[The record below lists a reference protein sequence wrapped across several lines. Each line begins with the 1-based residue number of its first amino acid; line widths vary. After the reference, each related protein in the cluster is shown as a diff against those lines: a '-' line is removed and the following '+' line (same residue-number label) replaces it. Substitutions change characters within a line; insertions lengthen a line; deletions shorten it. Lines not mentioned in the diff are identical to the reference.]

1 MTFHSFRHLALACFL
16 GASLLSAQTV
26 STQILGLITDSSGAV
41 ITGATITAKRPA
53 TGDSRITSTNETGNY
68 IFPLLDIGDYEI
80 SVAAPGF
87 KTEVRSG
94 IRLQLQQKARL
105 DFVMQVGQQAETVE
119 VTGRAA
125 ILRTEDATLG
135 SVVEE
140 KRILDLP
147 LNGRNFAQLA
157 TLMPG
162 VQFGASRMGLNGQGT
177 IASVLA
183 MPGQIAGISANGQR
197 DANQNITVD
206 GVVAVD
212 SHHSAMLFSPSIE
225 ALEEFKIQ
233 SAVYSAEFGMNSGAQ
248 ANLAIKSGTNQFH
261 GTAFE
266 FLRNDTLDARGY
278 FLSPTAQKNKLRR
291 NSFGGVFSGPVNI
304 PKLYRGKDK
313 TFFLVNYE
321 GRRELR
327 GTPGVT
333 AVATDEMRRGDFS
346 ELLTPGNRWYPS
358 DATGRLIGA
367 PGGTV
372 PFPNNQ
378 IPANLIN
385 PVSTNLLTYK
395 KTSPFSYGGFVPVAN
410 QDALARQRRSTLNLA
425 GNNNQVLNS
434 DQYLSRVDHRFGD
447 NDRVFGHYILVDSTF
462 VDDPVTRAART
473 ATDYR
478 AQHFAV
484 GYTKILS
491 PRWLNEFRFGMNR
504 MRVQQNGL
512 QTATDFTQRDLGLDF
527 RVALDNNRQLTAFE
541 EGLPNVG
548 IDGYVGPNSGNVQF
562 NKKQV
567 WEWSDNMIVT
577 RGKHNLKFGGLYR
590 YNMADGA
597 GGNVP
602 RGSISFTRDIA
613 NVPDAFAAFLLGVP
627 LTANSAEGAPPTF
640 IRQSKFG
647 LYALDDYKVTNRL
660 TLNLGIRWD
669 WFGHVTDAKGRIRN
683 VSFEQQNIRTING
696 VVAPTLIPN
705 PGVRQQLYDI
715 NWKQFMPRV
724 GIAYRFTN
732 TAVLRIGAGNFF
744 NAQQTN
750 NFSIM
755 SLNPPFSGSFV
766 FQNDRNRPTAT
777 IQNPFAG
784 APVTGTPVALVML
797 GYLQQNGR
805 SNYKNNHI
813 WQWSSEIEKS
823 WGGNWVTAVGYVG
836 SAGSNLENTVPNWN
850 NPNPGPGAVQA
861 RRPFPFYVDSRDTN
875 TLLPFGTIRRLETWA
890 SSNYNALQSRL
901 EKRFAKGLTL
911 NGAFTYQ
918 KAMSIAYG
926 ANEGAGFGQN
936 VVQNPRNRRADYG
949 RSNIDQRLRFVWS
962 SIYEVPWM
970 RTAKGVKGF
979 VLGGWSLN
987 GIAVLQSGLPVTIN
1001 QNGDSQNTGAQSN
1014 PRPYVVAGAV
1024 AQRVWDN
1031 RSATKWFD
1039 TSAYVRA
1046 KFEGS
1051 PAEGLFL
1058 PGTMGYGNVG
1068 TGTIEAPATKTL
1080 DFALFKEFQIREGHK
1095 IQFRWESFNFLNTPQ
1110 LSGPDR
1116 TLGSA
1121 TFGQITSTVVNNRE
1135 MQFALKYRF

>member
-1 MTFHSFRHLALACFL
+1 MSLRISCILFLAAV
-16 GASLLSAQTV
+16 SLTAQTV
-26 STQILGLITDSSGAV
+26 STQILGLVTDSTGAV
-41 ITGATITAKRPA
+41 ITNATVTAKRPA
-53 TGDSRITSTNETGNY
+53 TGDMRTTQTNETGNY
-68 IFPLLDIGDYEI
+68 IFPLLDIGEYEI
-80 SVAAPGF
+80 TVSAAGF
-87 KTEVRSG
+87 KTEVRNG
-94 IRLQLQQKARL
+94 IQLQLQQKARL
-105 DFVMQVGQQAETVE
+105 DFVLQVGQQAETVE
-119 VTGRAA
+119 VTARTA

-248 ANLAIKSGTNQFH
+248 ANLAIKSGTNQYH
-261 GTAFE
+261 GTLFE
-266 FLRNDTLDARGY
+266 FLRNDALDARGY
-278 FLSPTAQKNKLRR
+278 FLSPTAPKNKLRR
-291 NSFGGVFSGPVNI
+291 NSFGGVFSGPFDV
-304 PKLYRGKDK
+304 PKLYKGKDK

-321 GRRELR
+321 GRRERR
-327 GTPGVT
+327 GTPGTT
-333 AVATDEMRRGDFS
+333 AVATNEMRLGDFS
-346 ELLTPGNRWYPS
+346 ELLSSNRWYPA
-358 DATGRLIGA
+358 DTQPRLIGA
-367 PGGTV
+367 PGGNA
-372 PFPNNQ
+372 PFPNNR
-378 IPANLIN
+378 IPASLIN
-385 PVSTNLLTYK
+385 PVSNNLLTAK
-395 KTSPFSYGGFVPVAN
+395 NGSPFSYGGFVPVAN
-410 QDALARQRRSTLNLA
+410 QDALARSLRSTLNLA
-425 GNNNQVLNS
+425 GLNNQVLDS
-434 DQYLSRVDHRFGD
+434 DQFLGRADHRFGD
-447 NDRVFGHYILVDSTF
+447 NDRVFAHYIIVNSTF
-462 VDDPVTRAART
+462 VDDPVTHAALT
-473 ATDYR
+473 STDYR
-478 AQHFAV
+478 AQHAAI

-491 PRWLNEFRFGMNR
+491 PNWLNEFRFGMNR
-504 MRVQQNGL
+504 MRVLQGGL
-512 QTATDFTQRDLGLDF
+512 QTDTGFTHRDLGLDF
-527 RVALDNNRQLTAFE
+527 RVALDNNRQLTPFE
-541 EGLPNVG
+541 EGIPSIG

-567 WEWSDNMIVT
+567 WEWSDNMTVT
-577 RGKHNLKFGGLYR
+577 RGRHNLKFGGLYR

-627 LTANSAEGAPPTF
+627 LTANSAEGAPKTF

-647 LYALDDYKVTNRL
+647 VYMLDDYKVTNRL
-660 TLNLGIRWD
+660 TLNLGVRWD
-669 WFGHVTDAKGRIRN
+669 WFGHVTDAQGRIRN
-683 VSFEQQNIRTING
+683 VSFEKQDIRTING

-705 PGVRQQLYDI
+705 PGVRQDLYDI
-715 NWKQFMPRV
+715 NWKQVMPRI
-724 GIAYRFTN
+724 GIAYRFSN
-732 TAVLRIGAGNFF
+732 TAVLRIGSGNFY

-766 FQNDRNRPTAT
+766 FQNDRTRPTAT

-797 GYLQQNGR
+797 GYLQDNGR
-805 SNYKNNHI
+805 SKYRNNHI
-813 WQWSSEIEKS
+813 WQWSAEIEKS
-823 WGGNWVTAVGYVG
+823 WGRDWVTAIGYVG
-836 SAGSNLENTVPNWN
+836 SAASNLENTVPNWN
-850 NPNPGPGAVQA
+850 NPDPGAGAVQA

-890 SSNYNALQSRL
+890 SSNYNSLQGRA
-901 EKRFAKGLTL
+901 EKRLSRGLTF

-918 KAMSIAYG
+918 RGMAIAYG

-936 VVQNPRNRRADYG
+936 VVQNPRNRLADYG

-962 SIYEVPWM
+962 SIYELPWL
-970 RTAKGVKGF
+970 RKAPGLKGL

-987 GIAVLQSGLPVTIN
+987 GIVVLQSGLPVTIN
-1001 QNGDSQNTGAQSN
+1001 QNGDSHNTGAQSN
-1014 PRPYVVAGAV
+1014 PRPHVVAGAV
-1024 AQRVWDN
+1024 SPRVLPD
-1031 RSATKWFD
+1031 RSVTRWFN
-1039 TSAYVRA
+1039 TAAYVRS
-1046 KFEGS
+1046 KYEGS
-1051 PAEGLFL
+1051 TGEGLFL
-1058 PGTMGYGNVG
+1058 PGTLGYGNVG
-1068 TGTIEAPATKTL
+1068 TGTLEAPATKTL
-1080 DFALFKEFQIREGHK
+1080 DFALFKEFRIKEGHNV
-1095 IQFRWESFNFLNTPQ
+1095 QFRWESFNFFNTPQ
-1110 LSGPDR
+1110 FSAPDR

-1135 MQFALKYRF
+1135 MQFGLKYRF